1 MITCSPVAGARA
13 RLLVAPL
20 LVAGAYGSKMRQTLA
35 AALVL
40 CTASAFAPQQHS
52 ARGAIKLY
60 SSVKPTAG
68 ISFYD
73 GLYEPDVPDVK
84 LTRWRCSV
92 RTTTRHRLTPSPR
105 RSKDGENGVATF
117 NFDKPSFFNCE
128 REEDV
133 PQGAITAMTM
143 EDEEGEIS
151 TANVSARFVEGKPV
165 GLLVRHEMKSPG
177 EWDRFMRFME
187 RYAEANGLGFAKA

>member
-1 MITCSPVAGARA
+1 
-13 RLLVAPL
+13 
-20 LVAGAYGSKMRQTLA
+20 MRQSIA
-35 AALVL
+35 AALIL
-40 CTASAFAPQQHS
+40 CTAAAFAPQQHS
-52 ARGAIKLY
+52 ARSTIKLY
-60 SSVKPTAG
+60 SAKPTAG
-68 ISFYD
+68 ISFYE

-84 LTRWRCSV
+84 LTRCQCSV
-92 RTTTRHRLTPSPR
+92 CTRGLRRERVVPHRGMAPEETTPSTPSTRR

>member
-1 MITCSPVAGARA
+1 M
-13 RLLVAPL
+13 LVCWCPSAAKL
-20 LVAGAYGSKMRQTLA
+20 DAYACKMRQSIK

-40 CTASAFAPQQHS
+40 CTAAAFAPQQHS
-52 ARGAIKLY
+52 ARSTIKLN
-60 SSVKPTAG
+60 SSVKPSAG

-84 LTRWRCSV
+84 LT
-92 RTTTRHRLTPSPR
+92 

-165 GLLVRHEMKSPG
+165 GLLVRHEMRTPG

>member
-1 MITCSPVAGARA
+1 MTNQRP
-13 RLLVAPL
+13 
-20 LVAGAYGSKMRQTLA
+20 
-35 AALVL
+35 
-40 CTASAFAPQQHS
+40 
-52 ARGAIKLY
+52 
-60 SSVKPTAG
+60 
-68 ISFYD
+68 
-73 GLYEPDVPDVK
+73 
-84 LTRWRCSV
+84 
-92 RTTTRHRLTPSPR
+92 TPSPR

-143 EDEEGEIS
+143 NDEEGEIS

-165 GLLVRHEMKSPG
+165 GLLVRHEMRTPG

>member
-1 MITCSPVAGARA
+1 
-13 RLLVAPL
+13 
-20 LVAGAYGSKMRQTLA
+20 MRQSFVS
-35 AALVL
+35 ALVL
-40 CTASAFAPQQHS
+40 CTAAAFAPQQHS
-52 ARGAIKLY
+52 ARGAVNLY

-68 ISFYD
+68 ISFYE

-84 LTRWRCSV
+84 LT
-92 RTTTRHRLTPSPR
+92 

>member
-1 MITCSPVAGARA
+1 MRQSLL
-13 RLLVAPL
+13 LLV
-20 LVAGAYGSKMRQTLA
+20 SSA
-35 AALVL
+35 A
-40 CTASAFAPQQHS
+40 AFAPP
-52 ARGAIKLY
+52 ATTPRAAVKLY
-60 SSVKPTAG
+60 SSVKPSAG

-84 LTRWRCSV
+84 LT
-92 RTTTRHRLTPSPR
+92 

>member
-1 MITCSPVAGARA
+1 
-13 RLLVAPL
+13 
-20 LVAGAYGSKMRQTLA
+20 MRQSFA

-52 ARGAIKLY
+52 ARSTIKLN
-60 SSVKPTAG
+60 SSVKPSAG

-84 LTRWRCSV
+84 LT
-92 RTTTRHRLTPSPR
+92 

-165 GLLVRHEMKSPG
+165 GLLVRHEMRTPG

>member
-1 MITCSPVAGARA
+1 
-13 RLLVAPL
+13 
-20 LVAGAYGSKMRQTLA
+20 MRQSLTLLLASSA
-35 AALVL
+35 A
-40 CTASAFAPQQHS
+40 AFAPP
-52 ARGAIKLY
+52 ATTPRAAVKLY
-60 SSVKPTAG
+60 SSVKPSAG

-84 LTRWRCSV
+84 LT
-92 RTTTRHRLTPSPR
+92 

-187 RYAEANGLGFAKA
+187 RYAEANGMGFAKA

>member
-1 MITCSPVAGARA
+1 MRQSLAL
-13 RLLVAPL
+13 LLV
-20 LVAGAYGSKMRQTLA
+20 SSA
-35 AALVL
+35 A
-40 CTASAFAPQQHS
+40 AFAPTNLSPRAAVALQ
-52 ARGAIKLY
+52 
-60 SSVKPTAG
+60 SSVKPSAG

-92 RTTTRHRLTPSPR
+92 RTRGLRSDRVVPDRGVTRRKRGQDDAVAVSPPSTPSTRR

>member
-1 MITCSPVAGARA
+1 M
-13 RLLVAPL
+13 LVCWCPSAAKL
-20 LVAGAYGSKMRQTLA
+20 DAYDSKMRQFA

-52 ARGAIKLY
+52 TRGAIKLY
-60 SSVKPTAG
+60 SSVKPSAG

-84 LTRWRCSV
+84 LT
-92 RTTTRHRLTPSPR
+92 

-165 GLLVRHEMKSPG
+165 GLLVRHEMRTPG

>member
-1 MITCSPVAGARA
+1 M
-13 RLLVAPL
+13 LVCWCPSAAKL
-20 LVAGAYGSKMRQTLA
+20 DAYDSKMRQFA

-52 ARGAIKLY
+52 TRGAIKLY
-60 SSVKPTAG
+60 SSVKPSAG

-84 LTRWRCSV
+84 LT
-92 RTTTRHRLTPSPR
+92 

-151 TANVSARFVEGKPV
+151 TANVSARFVERWHRGRMPWCAT
-165 GLLVRHEMKSPG
+165 R
-177 EWDRFMRFME
+177 
-187 RYAEANGLGFAKA
+187 

>member
-1 MITCSPVAGARA
+1 M
-13 RLLVAPL
+13 LVCWCPSAAKL
-20 LVAGAYGSKMRQTLA
+20 DAYDSKMRQFA

-52 ARGAIKLY
+52 TRGAIKLF
-60 SSVKPTAG
+60 SSVKPSAG

-84 LTRWRCSV
+84 LT
-92 RTTTRHRLTPSPR
+92 

-165 GLLVRHEMKSPG
+165 GLLVRHEMRTPG

>member
-1 MITCSPVAGARA
+1 M
-13 RLLVAPL
+13 LLV
-20 LVAGAYGSKMRQTLA
+20 SNA
-35 AALVL
+35 A
-40 CTASAFAPQQHS
+40 AFAPTGTPR
-52 ARGAIKLY
+52 AAAKLY
-60 SSVKPTAG
+60 SSVKPSAG

-84 LTRWRCSV
+84 LT
-92 RTTTRHRLTPSPR
+92 

-165 GLLVRHEMKSPG
+165 GLLVRHEMRTPG

>member
-1 MITCSPVAGARA
+1 MST
-13 RLLVAPL
+13 
-20 LVAGAYGSKMRQTLA
+20 Q
-35 AALVL
+35 
-40 CTASAFAPQQHS
+40 
-52 ARGAIKLY
+52 
-60 SSVKPTAG
+60 
-68 ISFYD
+68 
-73 GLYEPDVPDVK
+73 
-84 LTRWRCSV
+84 
-92 RTTTRHRLTPSPR
+92 TTRHRLTPSPR

-165 GLLVRHEMKSPG
+165 GLLVRHEMKTPG

>member
-1 MITCSPVAGARA
+1 M
-13 RLLVAPL
+13 LVCWCPSAAKL
-20 LVAGAYGSKMRQTLA
+20 TRTTVKMRQTLA
-35 AALVL
+35 AALL
-40 CTASAFAPQQHS
+40 FCTAAAFAPQQHS
-52 ARGAIKLY
+52 ARGAVKLF
-60 SSVKPTAG
+60 SSVKPSAG

-84 LTRWRCSV
+84 LT
-92 RTTTRHRLTPSPR
+92 

-165 GLLVRHEMKSPG
+165 GLLVRHEMRTPG

>member
-1 MITCSPVAGARA
+1 
-13 RLLVAPL
+13 
-20 LVAGAYGSKMRQTLA
+20 MRQSLTLLLASSA
-35 AALVL
+35 A
-40 CTASAFAPQQHS
+40 AFAP
-52 ARGAIKLY
+52 ATTPRAAIALR

-84 LTRWRCSV
+84 LTRWRQ
-92 RTTTRHRLTPSPR
+92 RLAKCDDAVSTPSR

-117 NFDKPSFFNCE
+117 NFYKPSFFNCE

-165 GLLVRHEMKSPG
+165 GLLVRHEMKTPG

>member
-1 MITCSPVAGARA
+1 MRQALAL
-13 RLLVAPL
+13 LLV
-20 LVAGAYGSKMRQTLA
+20 SSA
-35 AALVL
+35 A
-40 CTASAFAPQQHS
+40 AFAPP
-52 ARGAIKLY
+52 ATTPRAAVKLH
-60 SSVKPTAG
+60 SSVKPSAG
-68 ISFYD
+68 ISFYE

-84 LTRWRCSV
+84 LT
-92 RTTTRHRLTPSPR
+92 

-165 GLLVRHEMKSPG
+165 GLLVRHEMRTPG

>member
-1 MITCSPVAGARA
+1 M
-13 RLLVAPL
+13 
-20 LVAGAYGSKMRQTLA
+20 
-35 AALVL
+35 
-40 CTASAFAPQQHS
+40 F
-52 ARGAIKLY
+52 
-60 SSVKPTAG
+60 SSVKPSAG

-84 LTRWRCSV
+84 LT
-92 RTTTRHRLTPSPR
+92 

>member
-1 MITCSPVAGARA
+1 
-13 RLLVAPL
+13 
-20 LVAGAYGSKMRQTLA
+20 MRQSLTLLLASSA
-35 AALVL
+35 A
-40 CTASAFAPQQHS
+40 AFAP
-52 ARGAIKLY
+52 ATTPRAAIALR

-84 LTRWRCSV
+84 LT
-92 RTTTRHRLTPSPR
+92 

-143 EDEEGEIS
+143 ADEEGEIS